1 MSKKRYLIDMAFS
14 EIGLSGYVFD
24 QDAEERQEALHK
36 LDGYMAML
44 KNQGVDLGYNF
55 PLTPSV
61 SDLDDESGL
70 PDYAEMAIWQQVAL
84 RLCPAYGKTASQ
96 ILVSSAHQAKAHL
109 MSFIAVVPST
119 RYPTTLPIGRG
130 NNMGVRG
137 QNFYTGNSVDNSLP
151 DPTP

>member
-24 QDAEERQEALHK
+24 EDADERQEALHK

-44 KNQGVDLGYNF
+44 KNQGVDIGYNF
-55 PLTPSV
+55 PLTPSD

-70 PDYAEMAIWQQVAL
+70 PDYAEMAIWQQLAL

-109 MSFIAVVPST
+109 MSAIAVIPST
-119 RYPTTLPIGRG
+119 RYPSTLPIGRG
-130 NNMGVRG
+130 NNLGVRG
-137 QNFYTGNSVDNSLP
+137 QQFYAGESVDNELP

>member
-24 QDAEERQEALHK
+24 QDPEERQEALHK

-44 KNQGVDLGYNF
+44 KNQGVVIGYNF
-55 PLTPSV
+55 PASNSV

-70 PDYAEMAIWQQVAL
+70 PNYAEMAIWQQLAL

-137 QNFYTGNSVDNSLP
+137 RQFYTGESVDNKLP
-151 DPTP
+151 LP

>member
-44 KNQGVDLGYNF
+44 KNQGVNIGYNF
-55 PLTPSV
+55 PASNSV

-70 PDYAEMAIWQQVAL
+70 PNYAEMAIWQQVAL

-109 MSFIAVVPST
+109 MSFIATIPAT

-130 NNMGVRG
+130 NRRSVRNR
-137 QNFYTGNSVDNSLP
+137 QFYSGDSVDNAL
-151 DPTP
+151 PTP

>member
-44 KNQGVDLGYNF
+44 KNQGVNIGYNF
-55 PLTPSV
+55 PLTNEV

-109 MSFIAVVPST
+109 MSFIATIPAT

-130 NNMGVRG
+130 NRRSVRD
-137 QNFYTGNSVDNSLP
+137 QQFYSGDSVDNEL
-151 DPTP
+151 PTP

>member
-1 MSKKRYLIDMAFS
+1 MSKKRYIIDMAFS

-24 QDAEERQEALHK
+24 QEDEERQEALHK

-44 KNQGVDLGYNF
+44 KNQGVVIGYNF
-55 PLTPSV
+55 PASNSV

-70 PDYAEMAIWQQVAL
+70 PNYAEMAIWQQLAL

-109 MSFIAVVPST
+109 MSFIAVIPST

-137 QNFYTGNSVDNSLP
+137 QQFYTGESVDNELP
-151 DPTP
+151 AP

>member
-1 MSKKRYLIDMAFS
+1 MAFS

-24 QDAEERQEALHK
+24 QEADERQEALHK

-44 KNQGVDLGYNF
+44 KNQGVDIGYNF
-55 PLTPSV
+55 PASNSV

-70 PDYAEMAIWQQVAL
+70 PNYAEMAIWQQLAL

-109 MSFIAVVPST
+109 MSFIATIPAT
-119 RYPTTLPIGRG
+119 RYPTTLPVGRG
-130 NNMGVRG
+130 NRRGVRG
-137 QNFYTGNSVDNSLP
+137 QNFYRGNSVDNSLP